1 MRLKWRHPLLEKIF
15 GWRGDVSRCR
25 RNAPSFLRHFSNG
38 RIYPKEITA
47 PAPLGSVSIVMATLP
62 LALFLISPRISLLRL

>member
-15 GWRGDVSRCR
+15 GAGDVSRCR